1 MPAPRPRLFLID
13 GYSNIFRA
21 FYAIRNLS
29 NSRGQPTN
37 AVYGFVT
44 MLRKLLR
51 DENPELIGVALDVS
65 GKTVRS
71 ERYEDYKANR
81 APMPDDLRAQ
91 MPWVRQAIEAYRI
104 PILEEPN
111 YEADDVLGTLAD
123 KAAAAGYDVVLVSA
137 DKDLMQLVG
146 PHVSLYHTGRE
157 KLYDE
162 AAVAADFGVP
172 PAQVVDVLA
181 LMGDAVD
188 NVPGVPGI
196 GDKGAKALIA
206 EFGSLEALLERA
218 GEVSRKAYR
227 EGLTE
232 HADKARLSK
241 ELVTLHRDLPIELEP
256 ERLAHD
262 PPDPEALRSLFT
274 ELEFYSLLDEL
285 GSAGGAE
292 LARAEE
298 AEAPAAWR
306 QRTAEAAGA
315 VTLAAVGGE
324 EPAGLA
330 VAADGAI
337 VFADFRRPGMREA
350 ALASLAGWIADPGR
364 ELVGHDVKE
373 LLRLAHRARGEGG
386 AAPCRAP
393 FFDTMLAS
401 YVLRPAAH
409 GHSLEE
415 LAFERLGHKALTAKD
430 AGWDRGHQPPPGD
443 ERLLAFAG
451 ERVALVERTA
461 GPMRQELAAG
471 GGALDRIYREIE
483 EPLVPVLLAME
494 EAGVRLDVPYLGAM
508 STELAGE
515 LARLETEIYALA
527 GETFNINSAQQLG
540 TILFEKLSYPVLK
553 HTRKTKSYSTSA

>member
-1 MPAPRPRLFLID
+1 MAAMSAPRPRLFLID

-146 PHVSLYHTGRE
+146 PHVSLFHTGRE

-162 AAVAADFGVP
+162 AGVAEDFGVP

-241 ELVTLHRDLPIELEP
+241 ELVTIHRNLPIELEP

-262 PPDPEALRSLFT
+262 PPDPDALRSLFT
-274 ELEFYSLLDEL
+274 ELEFFSLLDEL
-285 GSAGGAE
+285 GAAGGAE
-292 LARAEE
+292 LGAAVE
-298 AEAPAAWR
+298 AASPEAWR
-306 QRTAEAAGA
+306 QATAALGPA
-315 VTLAAVGGE
+315 VTLAAIGPE
-324 EPAGLA
+324 APTGLA
-330 VAADGAI
+330 VATGGGGGEAAAADPGGE
-337 VFADFRRPGMREA
+337 VLFADFRRDGLRA
-350 ALASLAGWIADPGR
+350 AAMETLAGWIADPDR
-364 ELVGHDVKE
+364 ELVGHDLKE
-373 LLRLAHRARGEGG
+373 LLRCAGPVGKAGHGADGSGG
-386 AAPCRAP
+386 AGAATAGAAAPACSTPCSPPTCSA
-393 FFDTMLAS
+393 
-401 YVLRPAAH
+401 
-409 GHSLEE
+409 
-415 LAFERLGHKALTAKD
+415 
-430 AGWDRGHQPPPGD
+430 PPP
-443 ERLLAFAG
+443 
-451 ERVALVERTA
+451 TA
-461 GPMRQELAAG
+461 TASRSWP
-471 GGALDRIYREIE
+471 
-483 EPLVPVLLAME
+483 
-494 EAGVRLDVPYLGAM
+494 
-508 STELAGE
+508 S
-515 LARLETEIYALA
+515 
-527 GETFNINSAQQLG
+527 SA
-540 TILFEKLSYPVLK
+540 SA
-553 HTRKTKSYSTSA
+553 TRR

>member
-1 MPAPRPRLFLID
+1 MSAPRPRLFLID

-162 AAVAADFGVP
+162 AGVAEDFGVP

-206 EFGSLEALLERA
+206 EFGSLEALLGAGRRGVPQGLPRRAHRARRQGPPVEGAGDHPPRPADRARARAPGPRSPRPRRAAQPVHRA
-218 GEVSRKAYR
+218 GVLLA
-227 EGLTE
+227 
-232 HADKARLSK
+232 AR
-241 ELVTLHRDLPIELEP
+241 RAGGGRRRGAGRRRGG
-256 ERLAHD
+256 RLAGGLAPGDRRARPRRHPGGD
-262 PPDPEALRSLFT
+262 RPRGADR
-274 ELEFYSLLDEL
+274 
-285 GSAGGAE
+285 AGGGD
-292 LARAEE
+292 RRRR
-298 AEAPAAWR
+298 WR
-306 QRTAEAAGA
+306 SDGEDG
-315 VTLAAVGGE
+315 GGE
-324 EPAGLA
+324 VL
-330 VAADGAI
+330 
-337 VFADFRRPGMREA
+337 FADFRRDGLREA
-350 ALASLAGWIADPGR
+350 AMATLAGWIADPGR
-364 ELVGHDVKE
+364 ELVGHDLKE
-373 LLRLAHRARGEGG
+373 LLRCAGPVGKPATEPVQPTAG
-386 AAPCRAP
+386 AAAPGSSTPCSPPTCSA
-393 FFDTMLAS
+393 
-401 YVLRPAAH
+401 
-409 GHSLEE
+409 
-415 LAFERLGHKALTAKD
+415 
-430 AGWDRGHQPPPGD
+430 PPP
-443 ERLLAFAG
+443 
-451 ERVALVERTA
+451 TA
-461 GPMRQELAAG
+461 TASRSWP
-471 GGALDRIYREIE
+471 
-483 EPLVPVLLAME
+483 
-494 EAGVRLDVPYLGAM
+494 
-508 STELAGE
+508 S
-515 LARLETEIYALA
+515 
-527 GETFNINSAQQLG
+527 SA
-540 TILFEKLSYPVLK
+540 SA
-553 HTRKTKSYSTSA
+553 TRR